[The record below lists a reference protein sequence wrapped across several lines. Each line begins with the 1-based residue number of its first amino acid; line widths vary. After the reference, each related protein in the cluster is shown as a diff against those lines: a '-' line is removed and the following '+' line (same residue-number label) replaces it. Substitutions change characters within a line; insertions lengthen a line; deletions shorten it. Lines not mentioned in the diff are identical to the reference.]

1 MSDTPAIP
9 VIEAG
14 GARIPQIGLGT
25 WKVHGEALAGSIE
38 AAVASGYRH
47 FDTAA
52 FYDNEPE
59 VGAALRAS
67 ALPRDDYFLTTKVW
81 YTEARADDLRRAA
94 EASVERLGIGAV
106 DLLLLHWPSPE
117 VPLEETIEA
126 LCAARRDGLTRH
138 IGVSNFPPSLLERA
152 LKATSEP
159 IVANQCEC
167 HPQFGQAALKKFC
180 ADRDVA
186 FVAYTPIGSGKLL
199 DAPVITD
206 IARTLDRT
214 PAQVI
219 LRWHLQRGNIAIPRS
234 SNPERVAQNIAV
246 TDFALSDADMA
257 QIDAMESPEGR
268 MISPSW
274 VQTWK

>member
-81 YTEARADDLRRAA
+81 YTEGTRR
-94 EASVERLGIGAV
+94 R
-106 DLLLLHWPSPE
+106 PSPRRRGQRRTAGHRRGG
-117 VPLEETIEA
+117 P
-126 LCAARRDGLTRH
+126 AA
-138 IGVSNFPPSLLERA
+138 
-152 LKATSEP
+152 
-159 IVANQCEC
+159 
-167 HPQFGQAALKKFC
+167 AAL
-180 ADRDVA
+180 
-186 FVAYTPIGSGKLL
+186 
-199 DAPVITD
+199 
-206 IARTLDRT
+206 
-214 PAQVI
+214 AQP
-219 LRWHLQRGNIAIPRS
+219 RGA
-234 SNPERVAQNIAV
+234 A
-246 TDFALSDADMA
+246 
-257 QIDAMESPEGR
+257 
-268 MISPSW
+268 
-274 VQTWK
+274 